1 MSAHVRV
8 TGPIVVAE
16 FGKAAARHGY
26 PASTLTDNGMVF
38 TTRLSGGQ
46 RGAGTRN
53 GFEHELR
60 RRGVTQRN
68 SRPNHPTTCG
78 KVERFQQTL
87 KLWLSA
93 RPPPK
98 SVEALQGLLDEFRAT
113 YNEQRPHRS
122 LPRRATPKSLY
133 DSLPKAQPGDRTD
146 THDRVRS
153 DRIDTYGVVT
163 LRHKGKLHHIGIGR
177 IHARKRVILLVQDL
191 HIRVVDKHTGEL
203 LRELIL
209 NPNKDYQGTGKPPGP
224 PPKRKKTAEPI

>member
-1 MSAHVRV
+1 VSAHVRV

-78 KVERFQQTL
+78 KVERFQQTMN
-87 KLWLSA
+87 KWLA
-93 RPPPK
+93 
-98 SVEALQGLLDEFRAT
+98 
-113 YNEQRPHRS
+113 
-122 LPRRATPKSLY
+122 
-133 DSLPKAQPGDRTD
+133 AQPDQPATIWIAPVSPE
-146 THDRVRS
+146 TQ
-153 DRIDTYGVVT
+153 VV
-163 LRHKGKLHHIGIGR
+163 
-177 IHARKRVILLVQDL
+177 
-191 HIRVVDKHTGEL
+191 
-203 LRELIL
+203 
-209 NPNKDYQGTGKPPGP
+209 GTP
-224 PPKRKKTAEPI
+224 TSASAVL